1 MGGSQDDQK
10 AKDEDDLVE
19 GSDDG
24 SEDDALSQIPARYFK
39 PVGEAD
45 WKGKGQ
51 QLDNCLIITEA
62 DHISCCLNTAL
73 TSTDLSS
80 GLTLTARKEMDS
92 VAKSDLPL
100 GVLGDASEPGP
111 LLQDQ
116 VLDPWESVGDGGLAI
131 EQEVVGP
138 GDLLKNSEH
147 DVTNRDVV
155 GLAGDDQLPKVKGK
169 KKSAPNIRV
178 CEVNPANLEVHF
190 RRSLS
195 LEELCLLEDLK
206 NLCSGFGKDA
216 SGSNVWNF
224 VLSAPDNG
232 GYISVGFSPTGRM
245 VGSSAVAGW
254 VAADGTATAKQ
265 YFLGGTSSG
274 SCPPDKGKLAL
285 TPAVQPTIVSK
296 GSRLYLAFQFSG
308 QPLTN
313 VIYAVGPTGK
323 LPGSSGLLSQHQDMA
338 AGTIKLPSGTSGGGG
353 GGSPAAGG
361 GGGTRARMTK

>member
-1 MGGSQDDQK
+1 MRWTHGKTIAKDTDEEAIRGFGLVEGQREHEGEPKVTGESSNSSLVKKTGGSQ
-10 AKDEDDLVE
+10 
-19 GSDDG
+19 
-24 SEDDALSQIPARYFK
+24 ARYFK

-62 DHISCCLNTAL
+62 DPISCCLNTAL

-92 VAKSDLPL
+92 VAKSDWPL
-100 GVLGDASEPGP
+100 GVLGDASEPGH

-147 DVTNRDVV
+147 DVTNQDVV

-178 CEVNPANLEVHF
+178 CEANPANLEVHF

-206 NLCSGFGKDA
+206 NLCSGL
-216 SGSNVWNF
+216 W
-224 VLSAPDNG
+224 LSL
-232 GYISVGFSPTGRM
+232 SCGFCCSI
-245 VGSSAVAGW
+245 VA
-254 VAADGTATAKQ
+254 
-265 YFLGGTSSG
+265 
-274 SCPPDKGKLAL
+274 
-285 TPAVQPTIVSK
+285 
-296 GSRLYLAFQFSG
+296 
-308 QPLTN
+308 
-313 VIYAVGPTGK
+313 
-323 LPGSSGLLSQHQDMA
+323 
-338 AGTIKLPSGTSGGGG
+338 
-353 GGSPAAGG
+353 
-361 GGGTRARMTK
+361 